1 MLLSFRCYSILC
13 VFFLMPASFLSNGIF
28 FSFIRSESFRQ
39 PSLYP
44 TAVCTLLK
52 LVFPVSWLR
61 QVSRCR
67 QSNTEIDNVTFT
79 ELSLTIRGVP
89 YSLPRKIIALFAPLN
104 CFGGKGGRFDP
115 WKNRPKRTHPPR
127 KHVFG
132 CTERK
137 STLLRV
143 SCGRIEGTKKK

>member
-1 MLLSFRCYSILC
+1 MLLSFSCCSVLD
-13 VFFLMPASFLSNGIF
+13 VFFYFLMPASFLSNGIF
-28 FSFIRSESFRQ
+28 LSFIRSESFRQ

-79 ELSLTIRGVP
+79 ELSLTIRGVS
-89 YSLPRKIIALFAPLN
+89 YSPPGKIIALFAPLKTVLEV
-104 CFGGKGGRFDP
+104 KGEDLIP
-115 WKNRPKRTHPPR
+115 WENRPKRTRPPR
-127 KHVFG
+127 KHIFG

-137 STLLRV
+137 STLLR
-143 SCGRIEGTKKK
+143 